1 MTQAVL
7 ICWICMLLAI
17 LLEVVATL
25 FMKYVAGF
33 TKLLPTVM
41 VFICYACTFPLF
53 ILALKK
59 IPVSIAYPTW
69 AGIGTLLI
77 FLAGIAFYQ
86 ESVSAMKII
95 SAILIILGLIG
106 LNL

>member
-1 MTQAVL
+1 MNAIH
-7 ICWICMLLAI
+7 ICWMYMLLAI
-17 LLEVVATL
+17 LLEVVATV

-33 TKLLPTVM
+33 TKLFPTAM

-77 FLAGIAFYQ
+77 FLAGLVFFQ
-86 ESVSAMKII
+86 ESLSTVKII
-95 SAILIILGLIG
+95 SALLIILGVIG

>member
-1 MTQAVL
+1 MTQAAF
-7 ICWICMLLAI
+7 ISWMYMMLAV
-17 LLEVVATL
+17 LLEVVATI
-25 FMKYVAGF
+25 FMKYTAGF
-33 TKLLPTVM
+33 TRILPTVL
-41 VFICYACTFPLF
+41 VFICYAGTFPLF

-77 FLAGIAFYQ
+77 FMAGMAFFQ
-86 ESVSAMKII
+86 ESITAIKVLSAL
-95 SAILIILGLIG
+95 LIILGVIG

>member
-17 LLEVVATL
+17 ILEVVATI
-25 FMKYVAGF
+25 FMKYAAGF
-33 TKLLPTVM
+33 TKLLPTAL
-41 VFICYACTFPLF
+41 VFICYAATFPLF

-77 FLAGIAFYQ
+77 FMAGMAFFQ
-86 ESVSAMKII
+86 ESVTTVKILSAL
-95 SAILIILGLIG
+95 LIILGVIG